1 VPVLSSGNYQRV
13 VIKNTICTVY
23 KFAEINVSLCKITKM
38 KKLLLL
44 ITIIATIS
52 SANAQPVIEK
62 LLKKGLT
69 LTMPRTAD
77 GNMPGTR
84 GACVAWHPVQK
95 KYYAAMAGN
104 IGYPL
109 GVFDATGKRL
119 SADTLNCNADVR
131 GLWYNIQKKEM
142 QGNSYN
148 DYGWF
153 RYVVNVKGIPVK
165 TTIFL
170 EGKNQPDNNS
180 VGAFIP
186 TKQQVLF
193 LFGNEVFFYS
203 IKGAESDDSLT
214 INWGRTKTDG
224 VSEEGEEIWTSED
237 YNSTTVVY
245 TGIKGAELGF
255 INTTESQIE
264 LYNIADGFLMR
275 KLKLPD
281 DAAINSTFNFAYANG
296 MFWLFNMEKRTWTGY
311 K

>member
-1 VPVLSSGNYQRV
+1 
-13 VIKNTICTVY
+13 
-23 KFAEINVSLCKITKM
+23 M
-38 KKLLLL
+38 KKLLILL
-44 ITIIATIS
+44 CIFTARMQ
-52 SANAQPVIEK
+52 ADAQPAAEK
-62 LLKKGLT
+62 TLKKAIT
-69 LTMPRTAD
+69 LTMPRTVD
-77 GNMPGTR
+77 DEMPGTR

-104 IGYPL
+104 IGFPL
-109 GVFDATGKRL
+109 GVFDVTGKRL
-119 SADTLNCNADVR
+119 SPDSLNCNADVR
-131 GLWYNIQKKEM
+131 GLWYNPQKKEL
-142 QGNSYN
+142 QGNSYS

-153 RYVVNVKGIPVK
+153 RYVVNGKGIPVK

-180 VGAFIP
+180 VGAFNP

-193 LFGNEVFFYS
+193 LFGNDIFFYS
-203 IKGAESDDSLT
+203 VQGEESGQSLT

-255 INTTESQIE
+255 VNTTESQIE
-264 LYNIADGFLMR
+264 LYNITDGFLTR

-281 DAAINSTFNFAYANG
+281 GATINTTFNFAYANG
-296 MFWLFNMEKRTWTGY
+296 MFWLFNIEKRTWTGY